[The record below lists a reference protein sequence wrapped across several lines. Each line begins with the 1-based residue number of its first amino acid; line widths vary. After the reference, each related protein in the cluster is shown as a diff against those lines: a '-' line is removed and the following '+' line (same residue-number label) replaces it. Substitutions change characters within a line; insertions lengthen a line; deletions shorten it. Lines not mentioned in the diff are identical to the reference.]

1 MEDLENKGGFE
12 MKIVDTK
19 GFIQTDNL
27 LSALEWAVAGYCDAS
42 ILKKKEPETDVVMTS
57 GVVPQEFDSL
67 AEKALTTNSLRDWL
81 KLRRAIKQEIL
92 KVKGGLNDK
101 KDH

>member
-1 MEDLENKGGFE
+1 MEDLEK
-12 MKIVDTK
+12 
-19 GFIQTDNL
+19 L

-42 ILKKKEPETDVVMTS
+42 ILKKKEPEIDILMTGGIIPKKFDV
-57 GVVPQEFDSL
+57 L
-67 AEKALTTNSLRDWL
+67 RIRALTTNNLQDWL
-81 KLRRAIKQEIL
+81 KLREAIKQEIL

>member
-1 MEDLENKGGFE
+1 MEDLE
-12 MKIVDTK
+12 
-19 GFIQTDNL
+19 NL
-27 LSALEWAVAGYCDAS
+27 LSALEWAVAGYVDAS
-42 ILKKKEPETDVVMTS
+42 ILRKKDPETDILMTS
-57 GVVPQEFDSL
+57 GIIPKKFDAL
-67 AEKALTTNSLRDWL
+67 QVRALTTNSLADWL

>member
-1 MEDLENKGGFE
+1 MVDLEN
-12 MKIVDTK
+12 
-19 GFIQTDNL
+19 L
-27 LSALEWAVAGYCDAS
+27 LNALEWAKAGYCDAS
-42 ILKKKEPETDVVMTS
+42 ILKKKDPETDILMTS
-57 GVVPQEFDSL
+57 GIIPKKFDTL
-67 AEKALTTNSLRDWL
+67 RILRIRALTTNCPSDWI